1 MKIDKEILGYY
12 NSGIEFDRLQ
22 KDVFQLERERTK
34 EIISRYLPQ
43 SKKKILDIGGGAG
56 FYSFWLKGLGHEVHL
71 VDPVEINVK
80 KATNSETQL
89 KVPLDA
95 CLVGD
100 ARQLAYDDNSFDFIL
115 YMGPLYHL
123 VEKEERLAS
132 IQEAKRILKK
142 GGLIF
147 CAGISRYASL
157 LEGYYREFIK
167 DPDFFQ
173 IIDQDIE
180 TGQHRNLTNKLEYFT
195 TAYFHLPS
203 ELENEV
209 MEAGFEVEKMLAIES
224 FGWLLPDFEKKWND
238 AQYKTLMMESIRRV
252 EDNREL
258 MSMSAHFMAIAR
270 K

>member
-34 EIISRYLPQ
+34 EIITRYLPQ

-71 VDPVEINVK
+71 VDPVEINVN
-80 KATNSETQL
+80 KANHSDKDL
-89 KVPLDA
+89 KVPLDS
-95 CLVGD
+95 CKTGD
-100 ARQLAYDDNSFDFIL
+100 ARKLDYKDNSIDIIL
-115 YMGPLYHL
+115 FMGPLYHL
-123 VEKEERLAS
+123 VEKEERIAALL
-132 IQEAKRILKK
+132 EAKRVLKT

-147 CAGISRYASL
+147 CAGISRYASM
-157 LEGYYREFIK
+157 LEGYFHEFIK

-173 IIDQDIE
+173 IVDQDIE

-195 TAYFHLPS
+195 TAYFHMPG
-203 ELENEV
+203 ELEAEV
-209 MEAGFEVEKMLAIES
+209 VEAGFEVEKMLAVDS

-238 AQYKTLMMESIRRV
+238 AHYKTLLMESIRRV

-258 MSMSAHFMAIAR
+258 MSMSAHFLAVGR